1 MEGRAPPQPPT
12 GARNLVVVIL
22 DSLRWDSW
30 KASPPSSVTAALG
43 EAERRWSYATWTAPS
58 HLNLLMGLLPHT
70 SPSHVYA
77 SEYYKADFLRYS
89 ERLGVADME
98 FRRLLPSIF
107 LPTYLR
113 HSLGYRTHAR
123 VSMPV
128 LNKFTVINRDF
139 DSYELMPSHN
149 DMAAM
154 VEEVHFDEGRPSF
167 WLLNVGETHYPYAA
181 PGDDS
186 ADLPHIS
193 GVHGVFKK
201 LDRLQAEGG
210 EAAEFFDERRLQE
223 LHARQIAVL
232 EYLDGVF
239 ERLLSRLPP
248 DTWLVV
254 TSDHGELFG
263 EEGYFGHG
271 PIAHDKV
278 LEVPFVEG
286 LLR

>member
-1 MEGRAPPQPPT
+1 MEARALPQAPA

-30 KASPPSSVTAALG
+30 KASPPASLTAALG
-43 EAERRWSYATWTAPS
+43 QAERRWSYATWTAPS

-70 SPSHVYA
+70 SPAHVYA
-77 SEYYKADFLRYS
+77 SEYYKQDFLRYS

-98 FRRLLPSIF
+98 FKRLLPSIF

-113 HSLGYRTHAR
+113 HTLGYRTHAR

-139 DSYELMPSHN
+139 ETYELMPSHN

-154 VEEVHFDEGRPSF
+154 VEEVHFDEERPSF
-167 WLLNVGETHYPYAA
+167 WLLNVGETHYPYAK
-181 PGDDS
+181 PGDDTS
-186 ADLPHIS
+186 DLPHIS

-201 LDRLQAEGG
+201 LDQIRTEGG
-210 EAAEFFDERRLQE
+210 ETGEFFDEGRLRE
-223 LHARQIAVL
+223 LHERQIAVL
-232 EYLDGVF
+232 EYLDGVL
-239 ERLLSRLPP
+239 ERLLSKLPAG
-248 DTWLVV
+248 TWLVV

-286 LLR
+286 LVG